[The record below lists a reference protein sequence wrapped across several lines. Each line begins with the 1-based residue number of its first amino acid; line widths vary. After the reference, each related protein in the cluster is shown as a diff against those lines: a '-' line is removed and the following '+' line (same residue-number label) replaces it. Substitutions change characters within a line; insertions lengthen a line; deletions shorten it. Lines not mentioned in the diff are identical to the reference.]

1 MNNINL
7 TLNTVIVSGEY
18 SLVKIIED
26 KGFKYI
32 GIICDEKLFQNSEQ
46 VRNMIGQLEEQ
57 HEVFLKL
64 YNYPFEPSY
73 QLLDRLMEEIRGKN
87 HERTLEVW
95 IGIGG
100 GSSMDTAKGLAIL
113 CKNEGA
119 SIQYKGFPK
128 DLNKPLPV
136 IAVPSTTGS
145 GSEVVYN
152 ASFIDEDSQTKM
164 GINYTS
170 HYPEIAIL
178 DPVIVSSAPSSVLAS
193 SGCDTLVHTLES
205 FVSKSSNHVTRV
217 FSSRAFHLVMQN
229 MSLLLDGK
237 GNLENWS
244 NMQWAA
250 VFAMWGLSNTSS
262 GPAGALSYHLGTHF
276 QVPHGTAGGVF
287 IGKVSKHNHESG
299 FHDYA
304 DLYGWD
310 TSHDQSL
317 SREEKSQLV
326 IEAIELLLDKAE
338 IPKTLSECGVRRTE
352 KGSFLDFVEQV
363 KGAFDFNP
371 VGFNQDDIENLLI

>member
-1 MNNINL
+1 MNIKQL
-7 TLNTVIVSGEY
+7 TLNTRIVSSKY
-18 SLVKIIED
+18 SLIEIVND
-26 KGFKYI
+26 KGYKKI
-32 GIICDEKLFQNSEQ
+32 GVICDEKLYQNSEH
-46 VRNMIGQLEEQ
+46 VRNIIVQLEEQ
-57 HEVFLKL
+57 HELFLKL
-64 YNYPFEPSY
+64 YDNPFEPSY
-73 QLLDRLMEEIRGKN
+73 QYLDSLMEEIREN
-87 HERTLEVW
+87 NLDQTLEVW

-128 DLNKPLPV
+128 NLNKPLPV
-136 IAVPSTTGS
+136 IAIPSTTGS

-152 ASFIDEDSQTKM
+152 ASFIDEDSQVKM
-164 GINYTS
+164 GINYTN

-193 SGCDTLVHTLES
+193 SGCDALVHSLEA

-217 FSSRAFHLVMQN
+217 FSTRAFHLIMQN

-326 IEAIELLLDKAE
+326 IEAIEFLLDKAE

-352 KGSFLDFVEQV
+352 KDSFLDFVEQV

-371 VGFNQDDIENLLI
+371 VGFNQEDIENLLI

>member
-1 MNNINL
+1 MDGIKL
-7 TLNTVIVSGEY
+7 TLNTRIVSGKY
-18 SLVKIIED
+18 SLNEIVND
-26 KGFKYI
+26 KGYKKI
-32 GIICDEKLFQNSEQ
+32 GVICDEQLFHNSDHA
-46 VRNMIGQLEEQ
+46 RNIIVQLEEQ
-57 HEVFLKL
+57 HELFLKL
-64 YNYPFEPSY
+64 YDYPFEPSY
-73 QLLDRLMEEIRGKN
+73 QYLDSLMEKIREN
-87 HERTLEVW
+87 NLDQTLDVW
-95 IGIGG
+95 VGIGG
-100 GSSMDTAKGLAIL
+100 GSTMDTAKGLSIL
-113 CKNEGA
+113 CKNDGP

-136 IAVPSTTGS
+136 IAIPSTTGS
-145 GSEVVYN
+145 GSEVVFN
-152 ASFIDEDSQTKM
+152 ASFIDEDTQMKM
-164 GINYTS
+164 GINDVNN
-170 HYPEIAIL
+170 YPVVSII
-178 DPVIVSSAPSSVLAS
+178 DPRLVSTAPRSVLAS
-193 SGCDTLVHTLES
+193 SGCDALVHTLES

-217 FSSRAFHLVMQN
+217 FSTKAFHLIMKN

-237 GNLENWS
+237 GNIKNWS

-262 GPAGALSYHLGTHF
+262 GPTGALSYHLGTHF

-326 IEAIELLLDKAE
+326 IEAIEFLLDKAE
-338 IPKTLSECGVRRTE
+338 IPKTLYECGVRRTE
-352 KGSFLDFVEQV
+352 KDSFLDFVEQV
-363 KGAFDFNP
+363 KEAFDFNP